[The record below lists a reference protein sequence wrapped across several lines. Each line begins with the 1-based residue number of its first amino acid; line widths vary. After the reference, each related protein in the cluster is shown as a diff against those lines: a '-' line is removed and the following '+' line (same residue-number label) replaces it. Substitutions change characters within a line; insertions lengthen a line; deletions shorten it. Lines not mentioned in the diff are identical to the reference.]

1 MPGWAWV
8 MLAVMAL
15 VVLIAKADR
24 LATGIGQL
32 ARLVCPPKSFKP
44 YREEPMPTEVR
55 EAYERY
61 LEVNRKLRDQR
72 PEGTA

>member
-1 MPGWAWV
+1 
-8 MLAVMAL
+8 MLAVVAL

-32 ARLVCPPKSFKP
+32 ARLVCPPRRGMPCRK
-44 YREEPMPTEVR
+44 EPMPTEVR

-61 LEVNRKLRDQR
+61 LEANRKLRESEESKQSS
-72 PEGTA
+72 GGSS